1 MTIDHKFAI
10 KKLQKLDGFFT
21 IFSPLTRMPYIHCD
35 EETYD
40 DQVYLFSSEEMCKE
54 FVTEENEKKNPVVL
68 MKIQQPQMNGF
79 LNSLY
84 ALDVNMVI
92 FRDDAGENR
101 LELEELAN
109 RPDMEKLAKE
119 KIPIMNPRLTLTM
132 IYFLQELRRPIKHDM
147 AHLRELEEEMIA
159 NLVKSN
165 FILAVEAMQG
175 ENPEE
180 PTKVNLKNIKIP
192 YIKNKEGDIYQPLY
206 SDFSEFRKYAGPNAP
221 KLRISSLSFYQLP
234 QFLIKDSKGF
244 VINPA
249 GTNLVLTTEQIQRI
263 VSAYR

>member
-1 MTIDHKFAI
+1 MTIDHKFTI

-21 IFSPLTRMPYIHCD
+21 VFSPLTRKPYIHCD
-35 EETYD
+35 EETFD
-40 DQVYLFSSEEMCKE
+40 DQVYLFATENACKD
-54 FVTEENEKKNPVVL
+54 FVTGQNEEKNPAVV

-84 ALDVNMVI
+84 ALDVNMVV
-92 FRDDAGENR
+92 FSDDAGENR
-101 LELEELAN
+101 LELEELAK

-119 KIPIMNPRLTLTM
+119 KIPIMNPQLTLTM

-147 AHLRELEEEMIA
+147 VHLRELEEEMIA
-159 NLVKSN
+159 NLVKSH
-165 FILAVEAMQG
+165 FILAVEAAQG

-206 SDFSEFRKYAGPNAP
+206 SDFSEFRKYTGSNAP
-221 KLRISSLSFYQLP
+221 KLRMSSLSFFQLP

-249 GTNLVLTTEQIQRI
+249 GVNLVLTADQIQRI
-263 VSAYR
+263 TNAYR